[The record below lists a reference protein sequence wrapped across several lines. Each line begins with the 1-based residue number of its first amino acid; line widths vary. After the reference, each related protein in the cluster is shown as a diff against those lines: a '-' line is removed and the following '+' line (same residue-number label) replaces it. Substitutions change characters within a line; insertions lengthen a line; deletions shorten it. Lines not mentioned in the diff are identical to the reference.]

1 MAHKTMQGKEI
12 DMEKLMR
19 QHELMPAVGNIRV
32 NARGDEL
39 GPGGA
44 IIRKREDIINAYYED
59 NPAAAPMRAAAPVAA
74 SAVPTE
80 PVVTEDANSV
90 QSAQKS
96 KKTQTSG
103 DE

>member
-1 MAHKTMQGKEI
+1 MAYKSMQGKEV

-19 QHELMPAVGNIRV
+19 QNELMPAVGNIRV

-59 NPAAAPMRAAAPVAA
+59 NPAAAPMRADTSDPVA
-74 SAVPTE
+74 TE
-80 PVVTEDANSV
+80 PIVAEDVTTV
-90 QSAQKS
+90 QSNQRS
-96 KKTQTSG
+96 KKTQST
-103 DE
+103 EEEQ